1 MPADRVNHPGLPP
14 GTDSGG
20 LRYPDGHR
28 GRAPC
33 PGLECSR
40 ARISRG
46 SRAGPSTLDVI
57 AMSQPTTDAADQ
69 APASSDGGDATSAP
83 PAEVDV
89 ATLTDYM
96 ARPHEE
102 LRARVLDLLAT
113 DAFSFDPELDRA
125 SQREQ
130 TLQAIRIIADEGLGL
145 VGFPKKYGGGGDPT
159 GAVAVFETLAFGDIS
174 TVIKFGVQFGL
185 WGGSLYQ
192 LGAEKH
198 HDRWLEKM
206 GRMEL
211 PGCFAMTEI
220 GHGSNVRGIETT
232 ATYDPETDELVV
244 HTPHE
249 GAGKEWIGNAALHGR
264 MATVFVKLIVDAE
277 DHGVH
282 AVVVRIRDEDGRS
295 MPGVRIEDNGPKA
308 GLNGVDNG
316 RIWFDEVRVPRDHL
330 LDRFGRITDEGRYE
344 SPIDSRGRRFFT
356 MLGTLVA
363 GRVSVAAGAV
373 SAAKTGLAIAVP
385 YSDRRR
391 QFGPKDAEE
400 TPILD
405 FRMQQRLL
413 LPKLATTYALHFAI
427 RQLAGDC
434 GAMVDAGQ
442 LEEEGQEVE
451 ARAAGLK
458 AYATWHA
465 LDTLQACREGMG
477 GRGFHAANRIGRIR
491 QDVDIFA
498 TFEGTNVV
506 LLQLVAKSLLTAYRK
521 ELGSIGFWDVVR
533 MVTDRAQE
541 RVTELNPI
549 VTRRTDPEHL
559 RDPDFH
565 QQAMEYRE
573 RRLTASA
580 GRRMKQLYDEGMN
593 SFDAINACQDHLIAL
608 ATAHVERK
616 MVEAFQDGVARA
628 PSAGVSE
635 TLRAVAQLFALERL
649 EADRAWFLE
658 AGYLESAKSRA
669 IRTEVNRLCGE
680 IRPIAVDLVEG
691 FGIPDDVLRARD
703 A

>member
-1 MPADRVNHPGLPP
+1 MTQSTTATPPAPP
-14 GTDSGG
+14 TAD
-20 LRYPDGHR
+20 
-28 GRAPC
+28 
-33 PGLECSR
+33 E
-40 ARISRG
+40 
-46 SRAGPSTLDVI
+46 LDV
-57 AMSQPTTDAADQ
+57 ARLV
-69 APASSDGGDATSAP
+69 
-83 PAEVDV
+83 E
-89 ATLTDYM
+89 YM
-96 ARPHEE
+96 ARPHAE
-102 LRARVLDLLAT
+102 LRARVLELLAT
-113 DAFSFDPELDRA
+113 EAFQIDPELDRA
-125 SQREQ
+125 EHRQR
-130 TLQAIRIIADEGLGL
+130 TLESLQIVADEGLGL
-145 VGFPKKYGGGGDPT
+145 VGFPEEFGGQADPA

-192 LGAEKH
+192 LGTAAH
-198 HDRWLEKM
+198 HERWLGAM

-232 ATYDPETDELVV
+232 ATFDPETDELVV

-249 GAGKEWIGNAALHGR
+249 DAGKEWIGNAALHGR
-264 MATVFVKLIVDAE
+264 MASVFVKLMVAGE

-282 AVVVRIRDEDGRS
+282 AVVVPIRNDDGQP
-295 MPGVRIEDNGPKA
+295 MPGVRIEDNGHKA

-316 RIWFDEVRVPRDHL
+316 RIWFDQVRVPRDHL
-330 LDRFGRITDEGRYE
+330 LDRFGRITEEGAYE
-344 SPIDSRGRRFFT
+344 SPIESRGRRFFT

-363 GRVSVAAGAV
+363 GRVSVGAAAV
-373 SAAKTGLAIAVP
+373 SASKSALAIAIP

-391 QFGPKDAEE
+391 QFGPSKGEE
-400 TPILD
+400 IPVLD
-405 FRMQQRLL
+405 FRMQKHLL
-413 LPKLATTYALHFAI
+413 LPKLATTYALHFAL
-427 RQLAGDC
+427 RQLAEDC
-434 GAMVDAGQ
+434 GAMVDAGS

-465 LDTLQACREGMG
+465 LDTLQAAREGMG

-521 ELGSIGFWDVVR
+521 ELGDLGFWDVVR

-565 QQAMEYRE
+565 RQAFEYRE

-580 GRRMKQLYDEGMN
+580 GRRLKALFDQGMN
-593 SFDAINACQDHLIAL
+593 SFEAINACQDHLIAL
-608 ATAHVERK
+608 ATAHVERQ
-616 MVEAFQDGVARA
+616 MLEAFVDGVARA

-635 TLRAVAQLFALERL
+635 TLRTLAQLFALERL
-649 EADRAWFLE
+649 TADRAWFLE
-658 AGYLESAKSRA
+658 SGYLEPAKSRA
-669 IRTEVNRLCGE
+669 IRSEVNALLDE
-680 IRPIAVDLVEG
+680 VRPLAVPLVEG
-691 FGIPDDVLRARD
+691 FGIPDEVLRARD

>member
-1 MPADRVNHPGLPP
+1 MSDPDSAPADTSTRRPA
-14 GTDSGG
+14 
-20 LRYPDGHR
+20 
-28 GRAPC
+28 AP
-33 PGLECSR
+33 
-40 ARISRG
+40 
-46 SRAGPSTLDVI
+46 V
-57 AMSQPTTDAADQ
+57 
-69 APASSDGGDATSAP
+69 
-83 PAEVDV
+83 EVDV
-89 ATLTDYM
+89 DALADQLSKPY
-96 ARPHEE
+96 PE
-102 LRARVLDLLAT
+102 LRERVLELLAT
-113 DAFSFDPELDRA
+113 DAFRFDPDLDRPTH
-125 SQREQ
+125 RRR
-130 TLQAIRIIADEGLGL
+130 TLEALHIIADEGLGL
-145 VGFPKKYGGGGDPT
+145 VGLPVKYGGQGNPA
-159 GAVAVFETLAFGDIS
+159 GAVAIFETLSFGDIS

-185 WGGSLYQ
+185 WGGSLHQ
-192 LGAEKH
+192 LGTASH
-198 HDRWLEKM
+198 HERWLEAM

-232 ATYDPETDELVV
+232 ATHDPETDEFVV
-244 HTPHE
+244 DTPHE
-249 GAGKEWIGNAALHGR
+249 EAGKEWIGNAALHGR
-264 MATVFVKLIVDAE
+264 MATVFVKLIVRGE

-282 AVVVRIRDEDGRS
+282 AVVVPIRDDDGNA

-330 LDRFGRITDEGRYE
+330 LDRFGRVTDEGAYE
-344 SPIDSRGRRFFT
+344 SPIESEGRRFFT

-373 SAAKTGLAIAVP
+373 SAAKTGLAIAIP

-391 QFGPKDAEE
+391 QFGPKGEPE

-427 RQLAGDC
+427 RQLAEDC
-434 GAMVDAGQ
+434 GAMVGAGQ

-477 GRGFHAANRIGRIR
+477 GRGFHADNRIGVIR
-491 QDVDIFA
+491 RDVDIFA

-506 LLQLVAKSLLTAYRK
+506 LLQLLAKSLLTAYRK
-521 ELGSIGFWDVVR
+521 ELGSLGFWDVVR

-565 QQAMEYRE
+565 QQAFEYRE

-580 GRRMKQLYDEGMN
+580 GRRLKERFDEGMN
-593 SFDAINACQDHLIAL
+593 SFDAINACQDHLISL
-608 ATAHVERK
+608 AMAHVEGR
-616 MVEAFQDGVARA
+616 MLEAFRDGVARA

-635 TLRAVAQLFALERL
+635 TLRTVAQLFALERL

-658 AGYLESAKSRA
+658 AGYVDPPKSRA
-669 IRTEVNRLCGE
+669 IRAEVNALCGE
-680 IRPIAVDLVEG
+680 IRPVAVDLVRG

>member
-1 MPADRVNHPGLPP
+1 MPHSV
-14 GTDSGG
+14 TDPS
-20 LRYPDGHR
+20 
-28 GRAPC
+28 
-33 PGLECSR
+33 
-40 ARISRG
+40 
-46 SRAGPSTLDVI
+46 AGPDPIEAVNL
-57 AMSQPTTDAADQ
+57 
-69 APASSDGGDATSAP
+69 P

-89 ATLTDYM
+89 EALADYM
-96 ARPHEE
+96 ARPHAE

-113 DAFSFDPELDRA
+113 EPFIFDPELDRA
-125 SQREQ
+125 SHRAQ
-130 TLQAIRIIADEGLGL
+130 TLEAIRVVADEGLGL
-145 VGFPKKYGGGGDPT
+145 VGFPETYGGAGDPT

-192 LGAEKH
+192 LGTEKH

-206 GRMEL
+206 GRLEL

-232 ATYDPETDELVV
+232 ASYDAETDELVV
-244 HTPHE
+244 NTPHE

-264 MATVFVKLIVDAE
+264 MATVFVKLVVDGT

-282 AVVVRIRDEDGRS
+282 AVVVRIRDEDGEA
-295 MPGVRIEDNGPKA
+295 MEGIRIEDNGPKA

-316 RIWFDEVRVPRDHL
+316 RIWFEDVRVPRDHL

-373 SAAKTGLAIAVP
+373 SAAKTGLAIALP

-391 QFGPKDAEE
+391 QFGPKGADEI
-400 TPILD
+400 PILD

-427 RQLAGDC
+427 RQLAADC
-434 GAMVDAGQ
+434 GAMVDSGR

-521 ELGSIGFWDVVR
+521 ELGHIGFWDVVR

-549 VTRRTDPEHL
+549 VTRRTDPTHL

-580 GRRMKQLYDEGMN
+580 GRRLKKFNDEGLTP
-593 SFDAINACQDHLIAL
+593 FDAINACQDHLIAL
-608 ATAHVERK
+608 AMAHVERK

-635 TLRAVAQLFALERL
+635 TLRSVAQLFALERL

-658 AGYLESAKSRA
+658 AGYLEPTKSRA
-669 IRTEVNRLCGE
+669 IRAEVNTLCGE
-680 IRPIAVDLVEG
+680 IRPVAVDLAEG